1 MNASPPP
8 SSTSS
13 SSSTHSIPPPPS
25 TPPDTYESHV
35 SLISH
40 LRSVGSLS
48 PLRAARQAFA
58 KQHPLSES
66 DWQQW
71 LSDENNLA
79 TTIPTR
85 LSLLPLHALAT
96 QDFLSIPLFV
106 AHLRLAISLHADNAL
121 ETHAVTSIFSF
132 AKSRGALQHPD
143 ADALISTYGPFC
155 KRVNIDVPI
164 ADNRACATFEKRLE
178 NGDAMAYLSYVSYA
192 ETISDTCG
200 VCAYE
205 RMVGKYFNWEVG
217 WRAYVEFLVR
227 RRRHMAREVAERG
240 CRNLTEWGYGWGV
253 RVRMAGEE
261 KDDGENLKSL
271 LKRAVFLPEV
281 ARAAW
286 AACEEIGG
294 DVREDVW
301 KWWGLGRADLEEE
314 KWALVAVLG
323 AGVLVGGGC
332 RKEGIEIMEGVVERW
347 GGEARW
353 WIGYARVLERGGGG
367 GIREVFER
375 GVAAVGVGEVAAVR
389 GGWEMWE
396 IGQGGGIGGRL
407 EVVERVV
414 GKREG
419 ERGGVWAPKR
429 ERAGA
434 RGGGEEEEATR
445 GGGGGE
451 EGDGEEGK
459 GCGR

>member
-1 MNASPPP
+1 
-8 SSTSS
+8 
-13 SSSTHSIPPPPS
+13 
-25 TPPDTYESHV
+25 
-35 SLISH
+35 
-40 LRSVGSLS
+40 
-48 PLRAARQAFA
+48 
-58 KQHPLSES
+58 
-66 DWQQW
+66 
-71 LSDENNLA
+71 
-79 TTIPTR
+79 
-85 LSLLPLHALAT
+85 
-96 QDFLSIPLFV
+96 
-106 AHLRLAISLHADNAL
+106 
-121 ETHAVTSIFSF
+121 
-132 AKSRGALQHPD
+132 
-143 ADALISTYGPFC
+143 
-155 KRVNIDVPI
+155 
-164 ADNRACATFEKRLE
+164 
-178 NGDAMAYLSYVSYA
+178 MAYLSYVSYA

-261 KDDGENLKSL
+261 KDDGEILKSL

-434 RGGGEEEEATR
+434 RGGGKKKRRRGEEEEGKKETGKKEKDVDVREEDDVMDVGAEGEVKEKVENRTVFVSNVAFGATEEDLRAMFEKVGDVTDVRVPRRSDGAVKGIAYVEFGSEKGVVGGLSLHRGALLGRSVSVLRSRAREGGRGEERGRGKRRGKGTRRGRGGGR
-445 GGGGGE
+445 GGGGGRGRGRGRGRLDI
-451 EGDGEEGK
+451 EGGGGSGDVCMTDDAYQGNDHSKMKTQEHFRGLLNL
-459 GCGR
+459 